1 MDEAILNEL
10 ELLSLY
16 IETGQ
21 PMSRDQIYGMLM
33 NLVEKLCTD
42 EYTDAGF
49 GRRCDMSSGIVS
61 VTNAHLVE
69 RFISILRD
77 NDMLDVIKDFEWW
90 NYEEVLCDKDYIS
103 RLLNPEI
110 CFDADVIG
118 NNLSVSKKCYLAHL
132 KEYRT

>member
-1 MDEAILNEL
+1 
-10 ELLSLY
+10 
-16 IETGQ
+16 
-21 PMSRDQIYGMLM
+21 
-33 NLVEKLCTD
+33 
-42 EYTDAGF
+42 
-49 GRRCDMSSGIVS
+49 MSSGIVS
-61 VTNAHLVE
+61 VTNAHLVK